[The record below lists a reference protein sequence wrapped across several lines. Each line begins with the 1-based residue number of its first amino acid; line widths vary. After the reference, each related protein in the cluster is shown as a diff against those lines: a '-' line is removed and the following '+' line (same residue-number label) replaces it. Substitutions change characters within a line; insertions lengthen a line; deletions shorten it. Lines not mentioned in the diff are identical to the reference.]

1 MADAGNYVII
11 VTSMQTLYRIELRW
25 TIWKRIQNW
34 EWESAGAAKFIYVGP
49 ETGTPPPMNII
60 IIQWMTLKCNNM
72 HSTIWMS
79 LYADKSST
87 PYNLQVIGEG
97 SVTGSCKLQLDLW
110 FGGKAVWQHGRPAVF
125 LLHLFKAVF
134 LMLGSSSTPEGG
146 MRCQKKDCEF
156 SCRFVRQL
164 RSHLSKEHSI
174 KMDSETKNFSS
185 EEGPSQHTSS
195 CKPRWRQTHIHT
207 HNANTPRC
215 VCPCVHKCVPAQRE
229 NKHRT

>member
-134 LMLGSSSTPEGG
+134 LTLGSSSTPEEGTRSREWRRNE
-146 MRCQKKDCEF
+146 MPRRKCEF
-156 SCRFVRQL
+156 SCRYVRQL
-164 RSHLSKEHSI
+164 RSHLSKV
-174 KMDSETKNFSS
+174 DSELKNFS
-185 EEGPSQHTSS
+185 
-195 CKPRWRQTHIHT
+195 WRRSVTT
-207 HNANTPRC
+207 Y
-215 VCPCVHKCVPAQRE
+215 
-229 NKHRT
+229 